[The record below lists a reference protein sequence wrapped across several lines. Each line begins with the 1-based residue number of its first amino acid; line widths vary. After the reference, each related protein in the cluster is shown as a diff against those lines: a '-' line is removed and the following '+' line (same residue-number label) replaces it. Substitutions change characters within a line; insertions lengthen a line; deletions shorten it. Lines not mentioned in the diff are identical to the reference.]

1 MQLVKAI
8 AAVKGRSNKSLKG
21 KWHTLWRGKTVY
33 ILSDITTMFKRVFS
47 CFWRRVT
54 VNWDWGEKHIEL
66 TNVRWCPC
74 VSSKVESWTMATEGR
89 AEQKDKWYQFTCRLA
104 AQVSGYHAWHVS
116 GPEAQQSNVANSG
129 KIGSR
134 LSGRHFS
141 VPASITLTKHY
152 RQPELVPKLTII
164 VVICKYYVILKTQT
178 CARLQIYN
186 FFHSCLGDS
195 WRAKLAPLMYFLEIW
210 RS

>member
-1 MQLVKAI
+1 MSYYMTWGYLGYRKQIPWYLFFRRWVANKLVKAI

-89 AEQKDKWYQFTCRLA
+89 AEQKDKWHQFTCQHKRNNLTRLF
-104 AQVSGYHAWHVS
+104 VLYFCKK
-116 GPEAQQSNVANSG
+116 P
-129 KIGSR
+129 R
-134 LSGRHFS
+134 TFLSEPS
-141 VPASITLTKHY
+141 V
-152 RQPELVPKLTII
+152 
-164 VVICKYYVILKTQT
+164 KTQGSVT
-178 CARLQIYN
+178 TLLTDCECCADGILQ
-186 FFHSCLGDS
+186 GGK
-195 WRAKLAPLMYFLEIW
+195 RADRPVNLWFLNW
-210 RS
+210 ARM